1 MTRHIAPRIAIVG
14 AGIGGLTAALA
25 LTRRGFRVTVY
36 EQAPELR
43 EVGVGLHLAPNG
55 SRILHRFGLADA
67 LHQVAVRP
75 EALEVRRW
83 SDGEVL
89 TRRPMGDA
97 WETEFGGPHYTV
109 HRADLHALLAARL
122 PADSLRLDSRCT
134 GYAEDLDGVELHF
147 ADGST
152 ARADLA
158 IGADGVNSLMRAAVS
173 GGQDLLVP
181 TGTCAVRGLVPM
193 DRLPRLNAQ
202 DMYVWAGPGGR
213 MLTAPVSAGQQL
225 SFVAVIP
232 ESDEEQRRESWSRPA
247 ELDLVAKAFQGWD
260 PTVQE
265 LVDAADEA
273 GHWTLCDREPLTRW
287 STARTTLLG
296 DAAHPM
302 LPHHGQG
309 ASQAIEDA
317 VVLAACVAD
326 AGETPSPQDI
336 AAALRRYE
344 TVRLAHT
351 AQVQLGSRDSG
362 SQRLGGGPAGLQ
374 ARKQS
379 GQEMKALVADTSWI
393 QRHDAEAALAEQSAA

>member
-1 MTRHIAPRIAIVG
+1 MTRHTAPEIAIVG
-14 AGIGGLTAALA
+14 AGIGGLTAAMA
-25 LTRRGFRVTVY
+25 LTRRGLRAQVY
-36 EQAPELR
+36 EQAPVLR

-55 SRILHRFGLADA
+55 SRILHRFGLAEQLREA
-67 LHQVAVRP
+67 AVRP

-83 SDGEVL
+83 NDGQVL
-89 TRRPMGDA
+89 TRRRMGDV
-97 WETEFGGPHYTV
+97 WETEFGGPHYTM
-109 HRADLHALLAARL
+109 HRADLHGLLAERL
-122 PADSLRLDSRCT
+122 PAGSLRLGSRCT
-134 GYAEDLDGVELHF
+134 GHTEDADGVELRF

-152 ARADLA
+152 ARADVL
-158 IGADGVNSLMRAAVS
+158 IGADGVNSLVRAAVA
-173 GGQDLLVP
+173 GGRDLLVP
-181 TGTCAVRGLVPM
+181 TGTCAVRGLVDM
-193 DRLPRLNAQ
+193 NRLPRLDPE

-213 MLTAPVSAGQQL
+213 MLTAPVSGGRQL

-232 ESDEEQRRESWSRPA
+232 ENDDEQQRESWSRPA

-265 LVDAADEA
+265 LVDAAGEA
-273 GHWTLCDREPLTRW
+273 GHWSLRDRDPLDRW
-287 STARTTLLG
+287 STPRTTLLG

-317 VVLAACVAD
+317 VVLAACLAE
-326 AGETPSPQDI
+326 AGGSRRQDI
-336 AAALRRYE
+336 AAALHRYE

-362 SQRLGGGPAGLQ
+362 SQRLGGGPAGPQ
-374 ARKQS
+374 PRNQS

-393 QRHDAEAALAEQSAA
+393 QRHDAEAALAAQPAA